1 MRKKIELSN
10 EKIRAAKLKEEN
22 ARKVCFICQ
31 KSDHTVYCNYVSLS
45 LSFPSF
51 FLSGSEGIGGVNL
64 MHTCSAIVLRFSLC
78 EVPVMLIL
86 HCLNVVLLN

>member
-1 MRKKIELSN
+1 MPERFVSF
-10 EKIRAAKLKEEN
+10 AKSLIILFT
-22 ARKVCFICQ
+22 AIM
-31 KSDHTVYCNYVSLS
+31 SLS

-64 MHTCSAIVLRFSLC
+64 MHTCSAILLRFSLC

>member
-45 LSFPSF
+45 F
-51 FLSGSEGIGGVNL
+51 FLL
-64 MHTCSAIVLRFSLC
+64 FSFRGARAL
-78 EVPVMLIL
+78 EVSI
-86 HCLNVVLLN
+86 